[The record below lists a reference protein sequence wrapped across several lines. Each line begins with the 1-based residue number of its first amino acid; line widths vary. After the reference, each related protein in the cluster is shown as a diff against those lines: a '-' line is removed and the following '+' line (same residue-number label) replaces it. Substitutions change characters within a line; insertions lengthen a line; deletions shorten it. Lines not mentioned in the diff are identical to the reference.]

1 VTVRSNSSASYGPQ
15 QKERV
20 RVPFFF
26 LFFCWRIKSLGMYA
40 WQMPSSTHALQL
52 LYRQSSG
59 RDGEEDGE
67 ISVHPCISSQRQAS
81 TSHTGI
87 EKSDEIFCRQN
98 NSVRL
103 PSMPLRFSHTLFIFQ
118 LAEKVA
124 PSCFNCI
131 GEKKGRKKIKK
142 IASDSARIIKLIN

>member
-1 VTVRSNSSASYGPQ
+1 MVRNRK
-15 QKERV
+15 KEYV
-20 RVPFFF
+20 CHFFSF
-26 LFFCWRIKSLGMYA
+26 SFAGALKALVCMLGRCQVAHTHYSFCTGKAAEGMGKKMERY
-40 WQMPSSTHALQL
+40 PSIHA
-52 LYRQSSG
+52 Y
-59 RDGEEDGE
+59 DA
-67 ISVHPCISSQRQAS
+67 SQRQAS

-131 GEKKGRKKIKK
+131 GEKKGRKKNKK
-142 IASDSARIIKLIN
+142 NRIGLRTNHKAN